1 MTILNIG
8 RADDYRRKA
17 EQAEE
22 VARKCRDGV
31 ARKAYE
37 DIARQWR
44 ELAETADRA
53 EAKRSAASGL
63 PNRT

>member
-1 MTILNIG
+1 MTMLNMS

-22 VARKCRDGV
+22 AATKCRDGV

-44 ELAETADRA
+44 NLAEAVGRIDV
-53 EAKRSAASGL
+53 ERSSNSR
-63 PNRT
+63 PFNRT